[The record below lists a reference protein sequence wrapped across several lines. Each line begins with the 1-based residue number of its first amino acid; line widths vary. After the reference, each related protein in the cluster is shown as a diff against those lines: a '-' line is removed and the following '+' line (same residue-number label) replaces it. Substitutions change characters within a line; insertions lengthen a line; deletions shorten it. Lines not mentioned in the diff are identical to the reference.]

1 MGEVSFVGELV
12 CSRKTLLYRF
22 HIAMT
27 RASTI
32 DDEMPASA
40 YRYAISGSFSH
51 GASLVVQAHLT
62 PLLQKRSYASPSVPW
77 QLGSDVRASRRE

>member
-1 MGEVSFVGELV
+1 MGEVSLVGELG

-32 DDEMPASA
+32 DDEMPAST
-40 YRYAISGSFSH
+40 YRDAISGSF
-51 GASLVVQAHLT
+51 
-62 PLLQKRSYASPSVPW
+62 
-77 QLGSDVRASRRE
+77 